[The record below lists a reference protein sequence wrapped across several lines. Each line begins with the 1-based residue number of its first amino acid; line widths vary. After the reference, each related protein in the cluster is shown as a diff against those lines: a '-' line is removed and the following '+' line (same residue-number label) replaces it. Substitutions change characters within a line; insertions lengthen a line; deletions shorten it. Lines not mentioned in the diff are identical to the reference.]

1 MPNTRTRQV
10 YLRPQTSTSQKA
22 HITNALLSIG
32 YKQCK
37 QDECLY
43 TKHKNEHFSILSVH
57 VDDILQV
64 TSNRYLYE
72 ELRDELTKIYGEVT
86 AHPEAT
92 TYLGIQRSKCHK
104 YIRIAQDSLVSK
116 VIAAYP
122 PSNPAAMCT
131 TPATN

>member
-1 MPNTRTRQV
+1 
-10 YLRPQTSTSQKA
+10 
-22 HITNALLSIG
+22 
-32 YKQCK
+32 
-37 QDECLY
+37 
-43 TKHKNEHFSILSVH
+43 
-57 VDDILQV
+57 V

-92 TYLGIQRSKCHK
+92 IYLGMSIQRSKCRK
-104 YIRIAQDSLVSK
+104 YIRIAQDGLVSK